1 MGVHIYIEKK
11 VKLMTFEPDLTLTR
25 CSAIRRRVHAVER
38 VHGAAAVPGGVV
50 PCVSAVRQRQVRVHR
65 GQRTGQRHHQPVR

>member
-1 MGVHIYIEKK
+1 MN
-11 VKLMTFEPDLTLTR
+11 FEPDLTLTR

-50 PCVSAVRQRQVRVHR
+50 PRVPAVRQ
-65 GQRTGQRHHQPVR
+65 